1 MCLFSVKADNLFFQ
15 WPKPESNN
23 KRPTAVGV
31 RLSSDSSVIDL
42 FTKHGNMCRFSTTSC
57 SFLLQNQPGD
67 SKHTGASAALSRQRH
82 TLEAAMIPSK
92 WQKKRKKK
100 GISSLTED
108 GKPGGTFRTFFVWT
122 SERERKATK
131 QYVRVLTGH
140 FYFLLNR
147 SFWFD
152 LLGFNRSAREERARP
167 LLPPASIH
175 LQRVLSLHQA
185 RHNKMQKIKRQST
198 KRTGLIFFFFFS
210 WSVW

>member
-1 MCLFSVKADNLFFQ
+1 MATCAAFLQLHVPFCYKTSPAIPNIQ
-15 WPKPESNN
+15 GRQ
-23 KRPTAVGV
+23 RPFPV
-31 RLSSDSSVIDL
+31 SD
-42 FTKHGNMCRFSTTSC
+42 TH
-57 SFLLQNQPGD
+57 
-67 SKHTGASAALSRQRH
+67 SRQQWYHRND
-82 TLEAAMIPSK
+82 
-92 WQKKRKKK
+92 KKKEKKK